1 MKNSYKYSTL
11 FIVLYYAIF
20 GVIWA
25 LASETLLSLH
35 PDWTTFEALDQIV
48 LVIISL
54 FVLYLLIR
62 REISERKKA
71 EEVLIQAD
79 RIKTDFMSM
88 VSHELRTPLTAI
100 QGFVSLL
107 DQETFGP
114 LTAVQKDFI
123 AKIKTQSAHLYH
135 LLTSVLDFT
144 SLEYGGK
151 FEIKKEPVNLLAQVN
166 ESLEA
171 MRPDFDKKEIK
182 LVINIPEDFPTI
194 ISDEAKIERVLANLL
209 GNAFK
214 FTPRRG
220 SVTIDARTDNEN
232 LIFSVR
238 DTGIGI
244 AKEFQAKIFDKFYQ
258 VDSSITR
265 GYGGIGMGL
274 AIAREIVQALGGQIR
289 VESEEGKGA
298 TFTVTVPKK

>member
-1 MKNSYKYSTL
+1 
-11 FIVLYYAIF
+11 
-20 GVIWA
+20 
-25 LASETLLSLH
+25 
-35 PDWTTFEALDQIV
+35 
-48 LVIISL
+48 
-54 FVLYLLIR
+54 
-62 REISERKKA
+62 
-71 EEVLIQAD
+71 
-79 RIKTDFMSM
+79 
-88 VSHELRTPLTAI
+88 
-100 QGFVSLL
+100 
-107 DQETFGP
+107 
-114 LTAVQKDFI
+114 
-123 AKIKTQSAHLYH
+123 
-135 LLTSVLDFT
+135 
-144 SLEYGGK
+144 
-151 FEIKKEPVNLLAQVN
+151 
-166 ESLEA
+166 
-171 MRPDFDKKEIK
+171 MRSDFDKKEIK

-194 ISDEAKIERVLANLL
+194 ISDESKIERVLANLL

-244 AKEFQAKIFDKFYQ
+244 ANEFQAKIFEKFYQ